1 MNAHLDLYI
10 NAEPELSVSIVSRD
24 MHVNARQDTRE
35 TVDMVVNKERLKLAA
50 AQISIVPI
58 MLNVNKDHV
67 HVEKGLKQLER
78 SVLISTNAN
87 DKRISVA
94 QVLHVPIK

>member
-10 NAEPELSVSIVSRD
+10 NAEPELNVSIVFRD
-24 MHVNARQDTRE
+24 MHVNARPDTRE
-35 TVDMVVNKERLKLAA
+35 TVDMVANKERLKLAV

>member
-1 MNAHLDLYI
+1 MNVHLVLYT
-10 NAEPELSVSIVSRD
+10 NAEPEQNVWTVAQD
-24 MHVNARQDTRE
+24 MHANARQDTRE
-35 TVDMVVNKERLKLAA
+35 TVDMVVSKERLKLVV

-58 MLNVNKDHV
+58 MPNATKGHV
-67 HVEKGLKQLER
+67 PVEKGLKQLER

-94 QVLHVPIK
+94 QVLPVPTK

>member
-10 NAEPELSVSIVSRD
+10 NAEPELNVSIASRD
-24 MHVNARQDTRE
+24 MHVNARPDTRE
-35 TVDMVVNKERLKLAA
+35 TVDMVANKERLKLAV